1 MFPSSHW
8 GKRQADRLN
17 GTPVCQRVCVCVRV
31 CVRVYVC
38 VPVENPA
45 RQGQHAHILDRHQL
59 KSVKATHFQEFSRTE
74 AVKISAKIHFMI
86 V

>member
-1 MFPSSHW
+1 MYV
-8 GKRQADRLN
+8 R
-17 GTPVCQRVCVCVRV
+17 VYVCVYVRV
-31 CVRVYVC
+31 YVYVC

-45 RQGQHAHILDRHQL
+45 RQGQHAHILDLHQL

-74 AVKISAKIHFMI
+74 AVKISAKISTLI